1 MKKLNGVIL
10 ALLAGLVPAANALA
24 QDKPEHSHSA
34 HQHQEQHDSSQ
45 LIGQPGDPAGVSRS
59 VNVDMNDSMRF
70 APGSIA
76 VKAGEVIRFVVRNSG
91 KVKHEMVIGT
101 AAELK
106 EHAQA
111 MAKFPNMEH
120 AEPNQVALEPG
131 KTGTIVW
138 QFDKAGKVDFACL
151 QPGHFEAGM
160 KGQVV
165 VSP

>member
-1 MKKLNGVIL
+1 MNKLNGAIL
-10 ALLAGLVPAANALA
+10 ALLAGLLPTAYSLA
-24 QDKPEHSHSA
+24 QDEAGHAHHAQHEH
-34 HQHQEQHDSSQ
+34 QV
-45 LIGQPGDPAGVSRS
+45 IGKPGDPAKISRS
-59 VNVDMNDSMRF
+59 IKVDMSDSMRF
-70 APGSIA
+70 SPSSIP
-76 VKAGEVIRFVVRNSG
+76 VKAGEVIRFVVKNSG
-91 KVKHEMVIGT
+91 KVRHEMVIGT
-101 AAELK
+101 AAELE

-120 AEPNQVALEPG
+120 DEPNQVTLEHG

-165 VSP
+165 VTAK

>member
-10 ALLAGLVPAANALA
+10 VLMAGLVPAAKLLA
-24 QDKPEHSHSA
+24 QDKGGHAHHEH
-34 HQHQEQHDSSQ
+34 Q
-45 LIGQPGDPAGVSRS
+45 LIGKPGDPAKISRS
-59 VNVDMNDSMRF
+59 IHVEMNDSMRF
-70 APGSIA
+70 APSSIP

-91 KVKHEMVIGT
+91 QVKHEMVIGT

-106 EHAQA
+106 EHAAA

-120 AEPNQVALEPG
+120 EEPNQVTVEPG
-131 KTGTIVW
+131 KTGLIVW
-138 QFDKAGKVDFACL
+138 QFDQAGKVDFACL

-165 VSP
+165 VSPK

>member
-1 MKKLNGVIL
+1 MKKLNGAIL
-10 ALLAGLVPAANALA
+10 ALMAGLIPVSNSLA
-24 QDKPEHSHSA
+24 QDQPEHSHA
-34 HQHQEQHDSSQ
+34 VHQHEGHHDSSQ
-45 LIGQPGDPAGVSRS
+45 LVGKPGDPRKISRS

-76 VKAGEVIRFVVRNSG
+76 VKAGEVIRFVVKNSG

-120 AEPNQVALEPG
+120 DEPNQVTLEPG
-131 KTGTIVW
+131 KTGSIVW

-165 VSP
+165 VSH